1 MKVLFTAINAKFSH
15 TNIAVRYL
23 DKICKSNS
31 RINSEFVEY
40 TINNPKDIILQE
52 LVEKNPD
59 VIAFSCYLW
68 NVGMV
73 CDISKCLK
81 KVSPHIKIIFGG
93 PEVSFYDAID
103 ELPCDYLIKGEG
115 ENVITEVLENI
126 EKGCQKENIIK
137 CTKPFDINKLP
148 FPYENELQNLKNR
161 TLYYEASRGCPF
173 RCSYCLSGSEHGI
186 RFKDVEL
193 IKKELQIFIDAHVR
207 QVKFVDRT
215 FNCNKKI
222 CKEIWS
228 FIRDCKENT
237 NFHFEISADLI
248 DDEMMDIILSMPK
261 GRIQLEVGVQSTN
274 PMTLKAINRV
284 TDLDKLFEKVD
295 KINAKGNV
303 HLHLD
308 LIAGLPYEDF
318 DSFGNSFND
327 VYAHN
332 PQQLQ
337 LGMLKLLKGSTLY
350 SQYKDFGMEFR
361 HYPPYEILS
370 THVLPYK
377 DLIRLKKV
385 EEVTELFYNSGRFEN
400 ILNYFTEK
408 YETPFEFYRALGD
421 FYFEKSYHLIPLS
434 KEGHYEFL
442 KLFHEKYFGEIT
454 LEFKEFSRYDM
465 IRHERPKKI
474 PEWAVS
480 ENPVSRTQILDFL
493 RDEENVKKYL
503 PSYEG
508 IPAKDICGSVHIEN
522 FDIDVS
528 DNFKKK
534 EKITLIFD
542 YNNKCILGRAKAI
555 KIKL

>member
-15 TNIAVRYL
+15 TNIAVRYF
-23 DKICKSNS
+23 DKICRLNS
-31 RINSEFVEY
+31 HIDSEFVEY

-52 LVEKNPD
+52 LVEKAPD
-59 VIAFSCYLW
+59 IIAFSCYLW
-68 NVGMV
+68 NIGII

-81 KVSPHIKIIFGG
+81 KVAPDIKIIFGG
-93 PEVSFYDAID
+93 PEVSFYDNID
-103 ELPCDYLIKGEG
+103 NLPCDYLIKGEG
-115 ENVITEVLENI
+115 ENIITEVLENI

-137 CTKPFDINKLP
+137 STTPFDINRLP

-186 RFKDVEL
+186 RFKNVEL
-193 IKKELQIFIDAHVR
+193 IKKELQIFIDAKVR

-228 FIRDCKENT
+228 FIRDCKEDI

-248 DDEMMDIILSMPK
+248 DEEMMDIILSMPK

-274 PMTLKAINRV
+274 PMTIKAINRV

-318 DSFGNSFND
+318 NSFGNSFND

-370 THVLPYK
+370 THVLPYN
-377 DLIRLKKV
+377 DLIKLKKV

-400 ILNYFTEK
+400 TLNLLAEK
-408 YETPFEFYRALGD
+408 YKTPFDFYFALGE

-434 KEGHYEFL
+434 KEGHYNFL
-442 KLFHEKYFGEIT
+442 KLFHEKYFGEINSVFI
-454 LEFKEFSRYDM
+454 ESIRYDM
-465 IRHERPKKI
+465 IRYERPKKI

-480 ENPVSRTQILDFL
+480 QNPISRNQILEFL
-493 RDEENVKKYL
+493 RNEENVEKYL
-503 PSYEG
+503 PTYVG
-508 IPAKDICGSVHIEN
+508 TNPKDICGNVHIESFSYN
-522 FDIDVS
+522 VID
-528 DNFKKK
+528 NPHE
-534 EKITLIFD
+534 EKNIILLFD
-542 YNNKCILGRAKAI
+542 YKNKSILGRAKAV
-555 KIKL
+555 KINI